1 MNSTQELG
9 NDVSITFKTDSGAG
23 LFSNFNR
30 IITILHES
38 SEVKRVKWDIYGQNS
53 GCMGYDSS
61 GELFSSVFQDFDESN
76 KLPLIEYISYNWGAY
91 KPGRI
96 TGMEVIDYY
105 MNRDK
110 LLPFNKIFKKYFKL
124 KPDIQSFMDNE
135 IKKIRGSSDILFGL
149 VVRSTGSSSPLKDEQ
164 PKGRMPTRGEYE
176 DVIDNIPGDKYNRYF
191 LCIDNEED
199 LNFYKSKLPNSYHT
213 NIRRS
218 KGCNDLEPHKNT
230 RGTWNDFLDSLLEV
244 YYLASCDVIIHCV
257 TNMATTSL
265 YMNMNQISI
274 PII

>member
-9 NDVSITFKTDSGAG
+9 NDVSITFKTDSNAG

-30 IITILHES
+30 IITILNES
-38 SEVKRVKWDIYGQNS
+38 SHVKRVKWDIYGQNS
-53 GCMGYDSS
+53 GCMGYDNS
-61 GELFSSVFQDFDESN
+61 GELFSSVFEDFDESN
-76 KLPLIEYISYNWGAY
+76 ELPLIEYISYNWGVY
-91 KPGRI
+91 KPVRI
-96 TGMEVIDYY
+96 TGMEAIDYY

-124 KPDIQSFMDNE
+124 KPHIQSIMENE
-135 IKKIRGSSDILFGL
+135 IKKIRNGSDLLIGL
-149 VVRSTGSSSPLKDEQ
+149 VVRSTPLKDEQ
-164 PKGRMPTRGEYE
+164 PKGRMPTRDEYE
-176 DVIDNIPGDKYNRYF
+176 YVIDNIPGDKYNRYF
-191 LCIDNEED
+191 LCVDNHED
-199 LNFYKSKLPNSYHT
+199 LNFYKSKLSNSYHT

-218 KGCNDLEPHKNT
+218 DTCNDIEPHKKT

-244 YYLASCDVIIHCV
+244 YYLASCDAIIHCV
-257 TNMATTSL
+257 SNMATASL